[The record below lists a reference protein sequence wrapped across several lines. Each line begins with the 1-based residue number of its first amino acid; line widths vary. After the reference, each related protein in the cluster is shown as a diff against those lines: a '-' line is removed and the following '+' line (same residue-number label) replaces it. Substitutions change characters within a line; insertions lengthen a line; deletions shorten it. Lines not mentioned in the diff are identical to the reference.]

1 MEGACECLWAST
13 EDWRLCSIFWVDLTQ
28 LNTHTCG
35 QDTGGSLI
43 KVERPHTPHAIC
55 DERQHVTAHTTRHS
69 VQKHMDKTDT
79 NDQFTPILF
88 VCDIKHGWYYGH
100 KNKRSY
106 ISPPLSEMTI
116 LSEVMKD
123 AWEQSSVI
131 FTSSCDPEEQ
141 KRLNGNIKVNKN
153 HLLVIINLTVRTV
166 FLGKE
171 SQQNLRK
178 GKAVVPLVWLLSD
191 TPNGGTL
198 WFR

>member
-1 MEGACECLWAST
+1 MSVSKHRGLKTVQYILSGFDTAKHSHMWPGHWRQPYQSGTPAHSSCHLWWAST
-13 EDWRLCSIFWVDLTQ
+13 RNC
-28 LNTHTCG
+28 THNKTLSPETHG
-35 QDTGGSLI
+35 QNS
-43 KVERPHTPHAIC
+43 
-55 DERQHVTAHTTRHS
+55 
-69 VQKHMDKTDT
+69 DT
-79 NDQFTPILF
+79 NDQFTPIQF
-88 VCDIKHGWYYGH
+88 VCDVKHGWYYGH